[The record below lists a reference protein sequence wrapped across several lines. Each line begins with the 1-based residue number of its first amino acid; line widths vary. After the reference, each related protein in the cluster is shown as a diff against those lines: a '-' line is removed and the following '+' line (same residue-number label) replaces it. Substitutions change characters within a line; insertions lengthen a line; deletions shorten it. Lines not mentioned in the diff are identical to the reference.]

1 MASISHVY
9 RELALF
15 QLRRLEEI
23 CIDKGKEPPQLLMQW
38 IAYRISEREKS
49 PAAFNRR
56 EHALFLKECRKSETQ
71 DLFESFNSKSSIM
84 VE

>member
-1 MASISHVY
+1 MGSISHVY

-15 QLRRLEEI
+15 QLRRLQEI
-23 CIDKGKEPPQLLMQW
+23 CEDKGKEPPKLLMDW
-38 IAYRISEREKS
+38 IAFRLSQKEKS

-56 EHALFLKECRKSETQ
+56 EHALFIKEMKNSETY
-71 DLFESFNSKSSIM
+71 DLFDSFNNKSSMI